1 LANDGSTIAVTT
13 FRLFGFRLSMKVLA
27 TRIGLRV
34 QKQAVVHA
42 HFGVHAVGHAHPGDG
57 GFDLDGVAAGVPLLV
72 SGTTVASTS
81 VMVPLASF
89 AQPVHSI
96 T

>member
-1 LANDGSTIAVTT
+1 MAVTT
-13 FRLFGFRLSMKVLA
+13 FRLFGFRLSDEVLPPA
-27 TRIGLRV
+27 SGWASAE
-34 QKQAVVHA
+34 QAVVHA

-57 GFDLDGVAAGVPLLV
+57 GFDLDAVGAGVPLLV

-81 VMVPLASF
+81 VMLPLASLV
-89 AQPVHSI
+89 QPVHSM